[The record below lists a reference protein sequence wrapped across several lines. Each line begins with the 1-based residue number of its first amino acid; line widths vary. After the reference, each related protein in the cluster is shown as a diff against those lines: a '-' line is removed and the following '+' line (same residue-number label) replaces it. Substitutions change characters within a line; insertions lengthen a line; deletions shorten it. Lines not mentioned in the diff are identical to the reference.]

1 MLNQLVNKVW
11 MLGIFR
17 IKSNFFLFLPFVLLQ
32 VMLINVVAM
41 DMLKSKIPPGKR
53 AGLFMQPI
61 V

>member
-1 MLNQLVNKVW
+1 
-11 MLGIFR
+11 
-17 IKSNFFLFLPFVLLQ
+17 
-32 VMLINVVAM
+32 MLINVVAM